1 MTSNYSELKTFKGPK
16 YLSSHLQ
23 VTIRE
28 DAPKFSKL
36 ITVKAIDPEN
46 AGPVSFAI
54 SGGDEDELFQ
64 VLIKTN
70 KIIYFESYLNA

>member
-1 MTSNYSELKTFKGPK
+1 MIIFNFYHK
-16 YLSSHLQ
+16 

-36 ITVKAIDPEN
+36 VTVKAIDPEN

-54 SGGDEDELFQ
+54 SGGDDDELFQ
-64 VLIKTN
+64 VRLI
-70 KIIYFESYLNA
+70 IILY

>member
-1 MTSNYSELKTFKGPK
+1 MDSKYMKESKDNETKKHYIFLKLTF
-16 YLSSHLQ
+16 Q

-36 ITVKAIDPEN
+36 VTVKAIDPEN

-54 SGGDEDELFQ
+54 SGGDDEELFQ
-64 VLIKTN
+64 VSL
-70 KIIYFESYLNA
+70 SVH

>member
-1 MTSNYSELKTFKGPK
+1 MTSNYSEFKTFKVPK

-64 VLIKTN
+64 VLIKTTQ
-70 KIIYFESYLNA
+70 KTIFQKLFNA

>member
-1 MTSNYSELKTFKGPK
+1 MIILDFDE
-16 YLSSHLQ
+16 Q

-36 ITVKAIDPEN
+36 VTVKAIDPEN

-54 SGGDEDELFQ
+54 SGGDDDELFQ
-64 VLIKTN
+64 VRRILI
-70 KIIYFESYLNA
+70 LL

>member
-1 MTSNYSELKTFKGPK
+1 MEFKIFKFPK
-16 YLSSHLQ
+16 YLSLYSK

-64 VLIKTN
+64 VLDETTKS
-70 KIIYFESYLNA
+70 IIL